1 MHFFLL
7 LHMQNYNVI
16 ITLQEIMRGK
26 IQETDLIKALEYL
39 KANL

>member
-1 MHFFLL
+1 MHFFLS

-16 ITLQEIMRGK
+16 ITLHEIKRGK